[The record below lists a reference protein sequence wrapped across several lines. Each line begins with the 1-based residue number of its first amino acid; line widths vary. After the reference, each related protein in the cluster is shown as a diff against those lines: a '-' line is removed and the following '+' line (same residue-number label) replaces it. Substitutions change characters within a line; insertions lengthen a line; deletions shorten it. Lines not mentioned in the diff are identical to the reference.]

1 MNKLKLLI
9 LGLLL
14 VANQA
19 IAPVYQADLS
29 EYNCLV
35 ITLWHESRNQSEVG
49 IQWVASVIINRTKH
63 KNYPSSICNV
73 VLQNKQFSNVQEA
86 FKRSVILQK
95 QAGYTR
101 VARIAFD
108 SLYGDL
114 VPPRGILFY
123 HTKAVKPSWSKR
135 LKKVREVGDHV
146 FYAENK

>member
-14 VANQA
+14 VVNQA
-19 IAPVYQADLS
+19 IAPVYQADVS
-29 EYNCLV
+29 EYHCLV
-35 ITLWHESRNQSEVG
+35 TTLWHESRNQSEVG
-49 IQWVASVIINRTKH
+49 IQWVAGVIINRTKH

-86 FKRSVILQK
+86 FKRATSLQK
-95 QAGYTR
+95 QAGHAR

-114 VPPRGILFY
+114 VLPRGILFY

-135 LKKVREVGDHV
+135 LKKLREVGDHV
-146 FYAENK
+146 FYTENK